1 MSSSSR
7 SRHGLKVGLVVILV
21 VGLAPILI
29 SLNSGSA
36 SSSSSSSS
44 AAMGGHGMGPM
55 GDWVMRDDSGKT
67 REKGMDTVIVEQKGG
82 SMVTLEKN
90 KVY

>member
-29 SLNSGSA
+29 SLNSGST
-36 SSSSSSSS
+36 SSSSS

-55 GDWVMRDDSGKT
+55 GDWVMRGDSGKT